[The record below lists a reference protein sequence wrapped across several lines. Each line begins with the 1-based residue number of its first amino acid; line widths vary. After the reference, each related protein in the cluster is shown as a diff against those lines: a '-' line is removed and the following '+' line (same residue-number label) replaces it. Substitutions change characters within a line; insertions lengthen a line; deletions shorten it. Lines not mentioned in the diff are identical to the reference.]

1 MRRFLNRCLDTGRK
15 GFYADAG
22 GLRDMLDLLSVERAI
37 GLTFVN
43 PSLLEQSLVHPSYL
57 NENSGFSLPSNERLE
72 FLGDAVLGFVVAE
85 KLYQDFPNLSEGK
98 MTRLRS
104 ALVNGE
110 TLADLAFFLGL
121 GDHLYL
127 GRGEEASG
135 GRTKRSNLAHVLEA
149 IMGAILLDQGLGAA
163 KDFIL
168 RLLEKELQK
177 AISKRWG
184 GDYKSWLQEIV
195 QARER
200 LTPIY
205 QTIEVGGPEHERN
218 FWVEVSVGYEVL
230 AKGKGKSKRAA
241 EREAARAALEGLL
254 GETIIKEE

>member
-1 MRRFLNRCLDTGRK
+1 MI
-15 GFYADAG
+15 
-22 GLRDMLDLLSVERAI
+22 DLLALERAI
-37 GLTFVN
+37 GLTFKN
-43 PSLLEQSLVHPSYL
+43 SSLLEQALIHSSFL
-57 NENSGFSLPSNERLE
+57 NENPGFPLPSNERLE

-104 ALVNGE
+104 DLVNGE
-110 TLADLAFFLGL
+110 TLARLAFSLGI

-135 GRTKRSNLAHVLEA
+135 GHTRRSNLAHVLEA
-149 IMGAILLDQGLGAA
+149 IMGAILLDQGLVAA

-168 RLLEKELQK
+168 RLLDEELQK
-177 AISKRWG
+177 AISRGWG

-195 QARER
+195 QAQEQ

-205 QTIEVGGPEHERN
+205 RTIEVGGPEHERS
-218 FWVEVSVGYEVL
+218 FWVEVSVGDKVL
-230 AKGKGKSKRAA
+230 ARGRGRSKRAA
-241 EREAARAALEGLL
+241 EMEAARAALEGLL
-254 GETIIKEE
+254 GETITKGE